1 MSYINIPSLNYSNLE
16 FKIIYK
22 NSKTLHNIEVSDN
35 KNVII
40 KENISI
46 ENLSSLNIEQDD
58 DIYISQ
64 SLHSYLSFIKKQID
78 NYNTNNYWDY
88 YKKITNPYE
97 YIHTHVNNRNSSVCK
112 YKPLSR
118 SFFKMIEI
126 INIFN
131 FFDDK
136 NEISSFHLAEGPGGF
151 IEAFNYI
158 RNNPKDKYYGITLIS
173 DDVNVPS
180 WKKSNNYLNNN
191 KNIII
196 EYGKSK
202 DGDLFLQEN
211 LKYCYEKY
219 GNSID
224 YITADGGFD
233 FSVDFNKQEDLSLKL
248 IFAQIIYAIIMQ
260 KKGGHFVIKIFD
272 IFKYKTVELI
282 FLLSNLYENVYIYKP
297 HTSRIA
303 NSEKYII
310 CKNYKKN
317 FTNNYD
323 YIFNNYT
330 QILENID
337 SLHSFFN
344 IKIPKL
350 FINKI
355 EEINAIYG
363 QQQIENINNTLN
375 IIREYINLINGYNIN
390 INIDNKEFKQNDT
403 SHNAS
408 EDEDKNNAKSQP
420 INIVKKNNLDFE
432 NTSDSDEDNYNYN
445 SNKLSFSV
453 GSPENNSNFLVNE
466 TLIKFDL
473 DNFISNESKNKNNIT
488 KISVHVNNN
497 SDKNNINN
505 INNNSDKNSINK
517 ELYDKLNNKL
527 NILKKIN
534 IQKSINWC
542 LKYDL
547 PINKIFTQ

>member
-1 MSYINIPSLNYSNLE
+1 MSYINIPSLNYSNLQ

-22 NSKTLHNIEVSDN
+22 NSKIIHNIEVSDN

-219 GNSID
+219 GNNID

-272 IFKYKTVELI
+272 IFKYKTVE
-282 FLLSNLYENVYIYKP
+282 FLL
-297 HTSRIA
+297 
-303 NSEKYII
+303 
-310 CKNYKKN
+310 
-317 FTNNYD
+317 FTC
-323 YIFNNYT
+323 
-330 QILENID
+330 
-337 SLHSFFN
+337 
-344 IKIPKL
+344 
-350 FINKI
+350 
-355 EEINAIYG
+355 
-363 QQQIENINNTLN
+363 
-375 IIREYINLINGYNIN
+375 
-390 INIDNKEFKQNDT
+390 
-403 SHNAS
+403 
-408 EDEDKNNAKSQP
+408 
-420 INIVKKNNLDFE
+420 V
-432 NTSDSDEDNYNYN
+432 
-445 SNKLSFSV
+445 
-453 GSPENNSNFLVNE
+453 
-466 TLIKFDL
+466 
-473 DNFISNESKNKNNIT
+473 
-488 KISVHVNNN
+488 
-497 SDKNNINN
+497 
-505 INNNSDKNSINK
+505 
-517 ELYDKLNNKL
+517 
-527 NILKKIN
+527 
-534 IQKSINWC
+534 
-542 LKYDL
+542 
-547 PINKIFTQ
+547 

>member
-1 MSYINIPSLNYSNLE
+1 MSYINIPSLNHSNLE
-16 FKIIYK
+16 FNIIYK
-22 NSKTLHNIEVSDN
+22 NSKTLHNIETSDN

-46 ENLSSLNIEQDD
+46 ENLSSLNIEQEQD
-58 DIYISQ
+58 DIFISM

-78 NYNTNNYWDY
+78 DYDINNYWDY

-97 YIHTHVNNRNSSVCK
+97 YIHTHVNNKNSSVCK

-131 FFDDK
+131 FLDEK
-136 NEISSFHLAEGPGGF
+136 NEINCFHLAEGPGGF

-158 RNNPKDKYYGITLIS
+158 RNNDKDKYYGMTLIS

-180 WKKSNNYLNNN
+180 WKKSNNYLINN
-191 KNIII
+191 KNILI

-219 GNSID
+219 GNSMD

-233 FSVDFNKQEDLSLKL
+233 FSIDFNKQEDLSLKL
-248 IFAQIIYAIIMQ
+248 IFSQIIYAIFMQ
-260 KKGGHFVIKIFD
+260 KKNGHFVIKIFD

-310 CKNYKKN
+310 CKYYKKN
-317 FTNNYD
+317 FTNNYE
-323 YIFNNYT
+323 YILNNYT
-330 QILENID
+330 YILDNID
-337 SLHSFFN
+337 SIYSFFN
-344 IKIPKL
+344 IKIPKI

-363 QQQIENINNTLN
+363 
-375 IIREYINLINGYNIN
+375 
-390 INIDNKEFKQNDT
+390 
-403 SHNAS
+403 
-408 EDEDKNNAKSQP
+408 
-420 INIVKKNNLDFE
+420 
-432 NTSDSDEDNYNYN
+432 
-445 SNKLSFSV
+445 
-453 GSPENNSNFLVNE
+453 
-466 TLIKFDL
+466 
-473 DNFISNESKNKNNIT
+473 
-488 KISVHVNNN
+488 
-497 SDKNNINN
+497 
-505 INNNSDKNSINK
+505 
-517 ELYDKLNNKL
+517 
-527 NILKKIN
+527 
-534 IQKSINWC
+534 
-542 LKYDL
+542 
-547 PINKIFTQ
+547 

>member
-1 MSYINIPSLNYSNLE
+1 MSYINIPSLNYNNLQ
-16 FKIIYK
+16 FNITYN
-22 NSKTLHNIEVSDN
+22 NSKPYQNIQVDDN
-35 KNVII
+35 KNVVI

-46 ENLSSLNIEQDD
+46 ENLSNLNIEEED

-97 YIHTHVNNRNSSVCK
+97 YIHTHVNNKNSSVCK

-136 NEISSFHLAEGPGGF
+136 NEINSFHLAEGPGGF

-158 RNNPKDKYYGITLIS
+158 RNNPKDKYYGLTLIS

-211 LKYCYEKY
+211 LKFCYEKY
-219 GNSID
+219 GNSMN

-233 FSVDFNKQEDLSLKL
+233 FSIDFNKQEDLSLKL

-303 NSEKYII
+303 NSEKYIV
-310 CKNYKKN
+310 CKYYKNN
-317 FTNNYD
+317 FINNYE
-323 YIFNNYT
+323 YIFNNYAL
-330 QILENID
+330 ILENID
-337 SLHSFFN
+337 SIQTLFN

-363 QQQIENINNTLN
+363 QQQIENINTTLN
-375 IIREYINLINGYNIN
+375 IIREYINLINGYNIDIN
-390 INIDNKEFKQNDT
+390 ININSRELKKNIMSYNLSENEENDK
-403 SHNAS
+403 S
-408 EDEDKNNAKSQP
+408 EP
-420 INIVKKNNLDFE
+420 INISKKNTLNFE
-432 NTSDSDEDNYNYN
+432 NNSDSDEDSYS
-445 SNKLSFSV
+445 SNKLDFSV
-453 GSPENNSNFLVNE
+453 GSPENNTNFLVNE
-466 TLIKFDL
+466 ALIKFEL
-473 DNFISNESKNKNNIT
+473 DNFINNEAKNKNNIT
-488 KISVHVNNN
+488 KISVNVNDN
-497 SDKNNINN
+497 SNKNIDKNI
-505 INNNSDKNSINK
+505 INK